1 MHKGE
6 DTDFY
11 LNKGFNVI
19 GFEADPE
26 LIVFCKNRFKN
37 EIEKKKLIIIEGA
50 IVERISNKKVKFYKN
65 NINSVWGTIVPE
77 WSERNK
83 MDKANSEIIYV
94 NEVDFS
100 ECLRRYG
107 IPYYL
112 KIDIEGMD
120 LHCCRVLL
128 NFGEKPNYISIESEK
143 KNFNSLIDE
152 ILLFKKLGYDKFKII
167 QQDGISKQ
175 KENPNTTEGKYA
187 NYKFEEGS
195 SGLFG
200 NDLPGKWLSEEQAK
214 NRYKHIFF
222 YYRLFGD
229 YSILRKFMFTRLFLK
244 LFRKFTGIPCPGW
257 HDTHAKRDFK

>member
-11 LNKGFNVI
+11 LNKGFNVV

-26 LIVFCKNRFKN
+26 LIVFCKKRFKN
-37 EIEKKKLIIIEGA
+37 EIAKKKLIIIEGA
-50 IVERISNKKVKFYKN
+50 IVDRISNNRVTFYKN
-65 NINSVWGTIVPE
+65 NLNSVWGTIVPD

-83 MDKANSEIIYV
+83 MDKATSEVIYV
-94 NEVDFS
+94 NEVDFN

-107 IPYYL
+107 VPHYL

-120 LHCCRVLL
+120 LHCCRTLL
-128 NFGEKPNYISIESEK
+128 NFNEKPNYISIESEK
-143 KNFNSLIDE
+143 KSFKLLIDE

-175 KENPNTTEGKYA
+175 KEDPNTTEGKYV
-187 NYKFEEGS
+187 NYKFLEGS

-200 NDLPGKWLSEEQAK
+200 NDLPGEWLSDKQAK
-214 NRYKHIFF
+214 NRYEDIFF
-222 YYRLFGD
+222 YYKLFGD
-229 YSILRKFMFTRLFLK
+229 YSILRRFMFTRFFLK
-244 LFRKFTGIPCPGW
+244 LFRRFTGIPCPGW
-257 HDTHAKRDFK
+257 YDTHAKKNI